1 MRINQE
7 EEVIEEVVLEE
18 EEAEGVEVIEE
29 LVKKLMNKQ
38 LKKFFENI
46 D

>member
-29 LVKKLMNKQ
+29 LVKRQKNNQ
-38 LKKFFENI
+38 LKKLHEHI